1 MGKFERQIGGW
12 GQKERPTKQQSVRPS
27 VRLAEDGEWNNV
39 MMCCCCAIK
48 SGQMGEGTPP
58 NKLSNYQPTA
68 ARVIHVEECAA
79 AAADDAADEVAM
91 AVPPM
96 TKPKLIGGGGVS
108 NSAQLIV
115 FGFECAAAPNC
126 CCDHGAALT
135 PCRRSVAAAVCP
147 SAGKMPRGGRWG
159 SGINCCSA
167 ATEEA
172 AGSKQYERRGRRT
185 PRRALLHTP

>member
-79 AAADDAADEVAM
+79 AAADDAADEVA
-91 AVPPM
+91 VC
-96 TKPKLIGGGGVS
+96 V
-108 NSAQLIV
+108 IV
-115 FGFECAAAPNC
+115 N
-126 CCDHGAALT
+126 
-135 PCRRSVAAAVCP
+135 V
-147 SAGKMPRGGRWG
+147 
-159 SGINCCSA
+159 
-167 ATEEA
+167 
-172 AGSKQYERRGRRT
+172 
-185 PRRALLHTP
+185 LLELEGQ